1 MSRSSGRSAQTAGS
15 AGQKSAAVAGAA
27 VAGAA
32 VAGAAGAG
40 AAGASG
46 TGGSSAGS
54 RSGGKVVEGMFL
66 APGSGECKVT
76 ANALG
81 GRIRTRLQLDFVV
94 PQASDISAGLLV
106 SGLVT

>member
-32 VAGAAGAG
+32 GAG

-46 TGGSSAGS
+46 TGGSSAGSS